1 MSKSPKKA
9 AKDIAFEKEIVKFRH
24 IIREKDRI
32 IDKQDSEIKKLKE
45 KIEEKD
51 AEIRALDDWVGRLL
65 EYTELSKEDIQNI
78 AQNAK
83 AEADILSHVRYFSK
97 LMNPFF
103 RL

>member
-83 AEADILSHVRYFSK
+83 AEADILSHVRDFSK